1 MEEHT
6 AHGPWTRAD
15 LALPVG
21 SARAVWR
28 GRGGV
33 IALEHGAA
41 RLEAERAGYDALSA
55 HPARPTVLAW
65 GARSVVLAPLG
76 EPDAPSPPPGRWVR
90 RTDTRRA
97 LLRELSDEIRLDR
110 ALGKLGAKRR
120 DVDRFL
126 DAELD
131 VAIHLGPSFGGLA
144 PELWREQEGRVVGL
158 RLDRAR
164 AEGWTALDAPS
175 LEGAP
180 SPDAAEEGLA
190 LAHQAW
196 LAREAAHGDADARA
210 ALLELLAS
218 GPEPTRARVWIEG
231 PTFLAPDLWER
242 PGAEVSASRAR
253 WLLGN
258 LDGLAVGGERLRVR
272 TDPPVRRGRRPPP
285 REPRAVRRRRVF
297 SRWDEGVRV
306 DDEGLFSATPEALAM
321 RIADGARGVVLDAT
335 CGAGALSIAL
345 ARQPGV
351 ERVIAV
357 DVDRARLAMAAHNA
371 TLYGVGERI
380 DWVHGDAAD
389 VLRARRADLLVID
402 PPWGGRDYVR
412 DAIDL
417 DGLDMDVRALLDA
430 FAGPVILKLPRSF
443 DARALPEF
451 AFEALVDE
459 RGVLKMLVARRA

>member
-1 MEEHT
+1 M
-6 AHGPWTRAD
+6 
-15 LALPVG
+15 
-21 SARAVWR
+21 
-28 GRGGV
+28 
-33 IALEHGAA
+33 
-41 RLEAERAGYDALSA
+41 
-55 HPARPTVLAW
+55 
-65 GARSVVLAPLG
+65 
-76 EPDAPSPPPGRWVR
+76 
-90 RTDTRRA
+90 
-97 LLRELSDEIRLDR
+97 
-110 ALGKLGAKRR
+110 
-120 DVDRFL
+120 
-126 DAELD
+126 
-131 VAIHLGPSFGGLA
+131 
-144 PELWREQEGRVVGL
+144 
-158 RLDRAR
+158 
-164 AEGWTALDAPS
+164 
-175 LEGAP
+175 
-180 SPDAAEEGLA
+180 
-190 LAHQAW
+190 
-196 LAREAAHGDADARA
+196 
-210 ALLELLAS
+210 
-218 GPEPTRARVWIEG
+218 WIEG
-231 PTFLAPDLWER
+231 PTFLDPDLWER

-389 VLRARRADLLVID
+389 VVRARRADLLVID